1 MAKVSAY
8 RTGEPRFGLRD
19 PKPHDYSVKT
29 SFLSPEELE
38 KYRNG
43 EKGGSKMTT
52 YKDYLKMKEEG
63 HSNNTIAQKMGIS
76 QATLYNRIKVWKLQ
90 EVNVE
95 TPVENKVAE
104 TLNQQDKMSEY
115 RQLIDELSNAL
126 EAEKKSGQE
135 KDAVREKL
143 ENKIKELE
151 KGSGNI
157 NAACEDLEEEVISS
171 QVDNKKLKEQNR
183 ILADK
188 LHSAAF
194 KIRSLESDLADKQSD
209 INHLTKRFKEL
220 QEAEQI
226 QRKLIKIWA

>member
-1 MAKVSAY
+1 MAKISAY
-8 RTGEPRFGLRD
+8 RTGEPRFGRRD

-90 EVNVE
+90 EVKEV
-95 TPVENKVAE
+95 PVVDKAPEVV
-104 TLNQQDKMSEY
+104 NQQDKLAEY

-135 KDAVREKL
+135 KDSVREKL
-143 ENKIKELE
+143 ENRIKELE

-157 NAACEDLEEEVISS
+157 NAACEDLEEEIITA
-171 QVDNKKLKEQNR
+171 QTDNKRLKEENR

-226 QRKLIKIWA
+226 QRKLIKLWA